1 MDAQRNDGVA
11 TALAAG
17 ASRRRFVRVVGAGA
31 AGAVLAAGARTR
43 AGAQPASPAAPP
55 PALAEWVAGWEA
67 LDAGRNVASY
77 AEDGVLVAVPTGET
91 VRGREAI
98 RANIEALFAAFSDA
112 TARMPS
118 VLVAG
123 DRAAAEWTFEG
134 RYTGQIPGLPP
145 GTGQPVA
152 FRCVSVLELAGGAIQ
167 RNTRYFDLFGLLV
180 QTGAIPP
187 AVAAAGTPATPG
199 S

>member
-17 ASRRRFVRVVGAGA
+17 TSRRRFVRVVGAGA
-31 AGAVLAAGARTR
+31 AGALLGAGARTR
-43 AGAQPASPAAPP
+43 ASAQPASPATP
-55 PALAEWVAGWEA
+55 PAVAEWVAGWEA
-67 LDAGRNVASY
+67 LDAGRNVAPY

-145 GTGQPVA
+145 GTGQPVS
-152 FRCVSVLELAGGAIQ
+152 FRGVSVLELAGGAIR

-187 AVAAAGTPATPG
+187 AAAPGGTPATPG

>member
-11 TALAAG
+11 TALTAG

-31 AGAVLAAGARTR
+31 AGALLAASARTR
-43 AGAQPASPAAPP
+43 AGAQPASPAPP
-55 PALAEWVAGWEA
+55 PAVAEWVAGWEA
-67 LDAGRNVASY
+67 LDAGRNVAPY
-77 AEDGVLVAVPTGET
+77 AEDGVLVAVPTAET

-145 GTGQPVA
+145 GTGQPVS
-152 FRCVSVLELAGGAIQ
+152 FRGVSVLELAGGAIQ
-167 RNTRYFDLFGLLV
+167 RNTRYFDLFGLLM

-187 AVAAAGTPATPG
+187 AAAPGAATPE